1 VGIQTLVVFA
11 GIAIAL
17 AVGTIAAS
25 WGTSLRMIGW
35 ISIGLIPATWLAV
48 RLIERSL
55 GRPIW
60 RYSAP
65 YGDSRITTPPMTST
79 DAEPDHV

>member
-1 VGIQTLVVFA
+1 
-11 GIAIAL
+11 
-17 AVGTIAAS
+17 
-25 WGTSLRMIGW
+25 MIGW